1 VRQFRFYFLSRI
13 SLACILGLGVAAL
26 LCAQAAAAQD
36 LSAAVLADRIDH
48 HYNSLRSLEVH
59 FVQTYAG
66 MGMNRREE
74 GVLLLKKPGRMRWT
88 YTQPDGKLFILD
100 GHNGYFYS
108 PGDTEVQRVPV
119 KQLDDMRSP
128 LRLLL
133 GHTQLVKELNSI
145 AIAPAAGGN
154 YTLTG
159 IPRGLEKRV
168 ASFSVTA
175 SPDGVIRSM
184 RVEETDGIINTFSFS
199 GEAGNVPAPDTSFVF
214 DPPPGVKVVN
224 GMPPV

>member
-1 VRQFRFYFLSRI
+1 VRRFRFSSLSRI
-13 SLACILGLGVAAL
+13 SFVRFLGLGAAAL
-26 LCAQAAAAQD
+26 LCLHAAAAQQIT
-36 LSAAVLADRIDH
+36 APVLAARIDH
-48 HYNSLRSLEVH
+48 RYNALRSLEVH

-119 KQLDDMRSP
+119 KQLDDLRSP

-133 GHTQLVKELNSI
+133 GHTELMKELNNV
-145 AIAPAAGGN
+145 AISPEADGSF
-154 YTLTG
+154 TLTG

-168 ASFSVTA
+168 TSFSVTVSA
-175 SPDGVIRSM
+175 DGEIRSM
-184 RVEETDGIINTFSFS
+184 RVEETDGIINTFRFS
-199 GEAGNVPAPDTSFVF
+199 GEATNVPAPDTSFVF
-214 DPPPGVKVVN
+214 DPPPGVKIVN

>member
-1 VRQFRFYFLSRI
+1 LLGRVFPAL
-13 SLACILGLGVAAL
+13 ILLTIFVAS
-26 LCAQAAAAQD
+26 AQASAPD
-36 LSAAVLADRIDH
+36 LTAGVLADRIDH
-48 HYNSLRSLEVH
+48 HYNSLRSLELH

-66 MGMNRREE
+66 MGMNRHEA

-108 PGDTEVQRVPV
+108 PGNTEVQRVPV

-145 AIAPAAGGN
+145 AISPAADGA

-168 ASFSVTA
+168 ALFSVTA
-175 SPDGVIRSM
+175 SADGVIRSM

-199 GEAGNVPAPDTSFVF
+199 GEAGNVPAPDASFVF
-214 DPPPGVKVVN
+214 DPPAGVKIVN